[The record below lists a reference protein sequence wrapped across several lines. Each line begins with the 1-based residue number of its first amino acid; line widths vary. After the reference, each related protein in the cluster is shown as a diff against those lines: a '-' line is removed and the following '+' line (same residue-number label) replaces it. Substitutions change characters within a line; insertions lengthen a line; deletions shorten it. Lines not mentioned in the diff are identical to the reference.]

1 MQEQGAEF
9 EPKTFVFTDSL
20 QSLLQHVKNACQ
32 YQMDIQ
38 TIQKAAK
45 IFFTMMDQSDDGSCM
60 HASYM
65 PNACSMQACMHAACK
80 IHAACMRHTAFMQY
94 AAFMQHVACMQHA
107 YSLHVVYSTQHTARM
122 RHTAFL

>member
-20 QSLLQHVKNACQ
+20 HSLLQDVKNACQ
-32 YQMDIQ
+32 YQMDMQ

-45 IFFTMMDQSDDGSCM
+45 IFFTMMDQSDDGSWM

-65 PNACSMQACMHAACK
+65 PNACNMHATYS
-80 IHAACMRHTAFMQY
+80 IHATCSIH
-94 AAFMQHVACMQHA
+94 AAFMQHVACMHHA
-107 YSLHVVYSTQHTARM
+107 YSLHVV
-122 RHTAFL
+122 

>member
-20 QSLLQHVKNACQ
+20 QSLLQPVKNACQ
-32 YQMDIQ
+32 YQMDMQ

-94 AAFMQHVACMQHA
+94 VVFMQHSCSM
-107 YSLHVVYSTQHTARM
+107 
-122 RHTAFL
+122 